1 MRPGSGGRGMTTAR
15 ALPPPAAA
23 PNLIQHHCRRPGGAA
38 AAARPGVHPPPRPS
52 VALTRATPAGSE
64 EAAAASPA
72 DAAAA
77 VASTTTTDDATL
89 TEAAAAAGAPA
100 PIWEARLAASQAA
113 AVPVVPVAPP
123 TAEGPPT
130 KPAAPPKQAPAV
142 LRRAAALAD
151 GLSPVALGE
160 ADTAKKEAR
169 AAAEKKAAAN
179 VAVGQ
184 ALEEAE
190 AALVVTA
197 TAAAAAAAAAS
208 DMAKPPLSLEVE
220 VLKVAEEVM
229 VATAVDAEEA
239 QLPPEPAPFSRW
251 PRVTQ
256 RGGPLGAAARALR
269 ARWPGRGG
277 NSAAAPPPPPL
288 SPPPPTYAP
297 VDLVAAGAGGP
308 ADPFARREPAGGGVT
323 LAPPSSS
330 SSTSSK
336 SAALA
341 PASASTTPPAS
352 DPPDLGTIWGLVVLG
367 MAYVHHST
375 TGFAVPALL
384 PLISPDLSLTDGQ
397 GALLTVGYTVLY
409 ACALI
414 PVGFLADRADRPRLL
429 AAGLAL
435 WSVATIAASKV
446 DSFSQLLLLRVGF
459 AAAQATQNP
468 ICFSLIPE
476 LFPRE
481 RNTAMAAYN
490 SAIYVGRALS
500 FAALIVA
507 GKLGATAPAGADPP
521 PDIGVMMVPLDKL
534 DLTQVSLLYTQGDM
548 AAITPIYDY
557 DFSIVH
563 SIVTQASWRQLL
575 FWLGPPGLAI
585 AALALLTL
593 DEPRAGPGSAPTGDA
608 FASSKFTAAP
618 VRALARSVGD
628 RFGEEG
634 GPGGGRGG
642 RAAGGAAA
650 AVAVRSPPAS
660 SASASSTDS
669 VWDGVRGL
677 VASPA
682 FRAITA
688 AAAINDVGSW
698 ALVGWQATFYQRVY
712 GLGPETYA
720 PALAIILP
728 VGGLLGGVGGGL
740 LADRLSRSG
749 GRYLLTAGATLA
761 ASPLLAAATLAP
773 DYRASFAALLV
784 GFGLSEMWRAPAAVM
799 VRDVSP
805 PGLGSTGSAVHL
817 CVRNLLGGLGPLA
830 VAGLAERSGLQSAL
844 LLVPTCYAL
853 SGVAFFWAERV
864 LAAEKAAEKA
874 AAKSGA
880 A

>member
-1 MRPGSGGRGMTTAR
+1 MRLGGASAGA
-15 ALPPPAAA
+15 PA
-23 PNLIQHHCRRPGGAA
+23 RRPTRQTQPLNAPA
-38 AAARPGVHPPPRPS
+38 TPG
-52 VALTRATPAGSE
+52 LRATPGESE
-64 EAAAASPA
+64 ATAEP
-72 DAAAA
+72 
-77 VASTTTTDDATL
+77 ASTTPPSFIPPPSVNDASI
-89 TEAAAAAGAPA
+89 TEAASAAGAP
-100 PIWEARLAASQAA
+100 PTMWEARLAAAQAMA
-113 AVPVVPVAPP
+113 DPVVPVAPP
-123 TAEGPPT
+123 TAEGPPAR
-130 KPAAPPKQAPAV
+130 PADPPKGPPAV
-142 LRRAAALAD
+142 LAPLVALAD

-160 ADTAKKEAR
+160 ADAARQGAKDAAQAQAE
-169 AAAEKKAAAN
+169 AAAKAGAA
-179 VAVGQ
+179 V
-184 ALEEAE
+184 EEAE
-190 AALVVTA
+190 AALVASVA
-197 TAAAAAAAAAS
+197 RAVAAGGAAPPLLPPSLEGGGVLLQAVGEVVVAAAAAAEA
-208 DMAKPPLSLEVE
+208 
-220 VLKVAEEVM
+220 
-229 VATAVDAEEA
+229 DA
-239 QLPPEPAPFSRW
+239 PTGPAPSSRW

-269 ARWPGRGG
+269 ARWPPGGGRADEGP
-277 NSAAAPPPPPL
+277 AVVAAP
-288 SPPPPTYAP
+288 SQPTFAT
-297 VDLVAAGAGGP
+297 VDLVAAAPTAP
-308 ADPFARREPAGGGVT
+308 ADPFARRAPSGAAPLAGGDAGPAASSLPAAT
-323 LAPPSSS
+323 PSTPP
-330 SSTSSK
+330 
-336 SAALA
+336 A
-341 PASASTTPPAS
+341 TTPPAS
-352 DPPDLGTIWGLVVLG
+352 DPPDLGTIWGLAVLG
-367 MAYVHHST
+367 LAYVHHST

-384 PLISPDLSLTDGQ
+384 PLISPDLSLSDGQ
-397 GALLTVGYTVLY
+397 GALLTAGYTVLY
-409 ACALI
+409 AGALI

-435 WSVATIAASKV
+435 WSLATVAASRV
-446 DSFSQLLLLRVGF
+446 DTFSQLLLLRVAF

-490 SAIYVGRALS
+490 AAIYVGRALS
-500 FAALIVA
+500 FAAVIVA
-507 GKLGATAPAGADPP
+507 GKLGGTRPAGTEPP

-593 DEPRAGPGSAPTGDA
+593 DEPRSGVGSAPTGDA
-608 FASSKFTAAP
+608 FASSKFTATP

-650 AVAVRSPPAS
+650 AVAVRPVPAAA
-660 SASASSTDS
+660 ASAGATSM
-669 VWDGVRGL
+669 WDGVKGL
-677 VASPA
+677 VASPS

-698 ALVGWQATFYQRVY
+698 AMVGWQATFYQRVY

-720 PALAIILP
+720 PALAVILP

-761 ASPLLAAATLAP
+761 ASPLLAASMLAP

-805 PGLGSTGSAVHL
+805 PGLGSTGSAIHL
-817 CVRNLLGGLGPLA
+817 CVRNLIGGLGPLA
-830 VAGLAERSGLQSAL
+830 IAGLAERAGLQRAL

-864 LAAEKAAEKA
+864 LAAEKAAEKGAA
-874 AAKSGA
+874 AAKVV
-880 A
+880 